1 MHISSVVCRN
11 LDVVRKFSV
20 IISFILVIRFRLL
33 FVFMHFQ
40 RVYNIIFGK
49 FLSSANEL

>member
-33 FVFMHFQ
+33 HFQ